1 MSGLQIVHLATETMG
16 PFWSLT
22 TSQIYSELKRLLEV
36 GYIEQ
41 AEVRARSTRVYAVT
55 DKGRAVFD
63 EHINTMPGDE
73 TIRYPLLLFL
83 QFGAH
88 IKPELMEKILR
99 THRQRHQDELKR
111 YEQCA
116 LNANDLSKYDEA
128 LVEFGKRYERMV
140 LEWFD
145 DILPRLRA

>member
-1 MSGLQIVHLATETMG
+1 MSGLQIVQLATETMG

-22 TSQIYSELKRLLEV
+22 TSQIYSELKRLLEL

-41 AEVRARSTRVYAVT
+41 AELRARSTRVYAVT

-88 IKPELMEKILR
+88 IKPELMAQILQ
-99 THRQRHQDELKR
+99 THRQRHQDELRR
-111 YEQCA
+111 YEQCP
-116 LNANDLSKYDEA
+116 LDGQNKYDQA
-128 LVEFGKRYERMV
+128 LLEFGKRYERMV

-145 DILPRLRA
+145 DILPRL